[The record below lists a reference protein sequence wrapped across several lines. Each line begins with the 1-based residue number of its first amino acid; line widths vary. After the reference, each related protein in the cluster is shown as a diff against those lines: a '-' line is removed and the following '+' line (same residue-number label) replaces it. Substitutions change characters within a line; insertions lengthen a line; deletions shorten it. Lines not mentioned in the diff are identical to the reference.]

1 MQATGTITDMFD
13 KVMDGAFDTARVAS
27 LAFLLTVTNDVMT
40 FFVLIVLFGTLN
52 FIVGLIADLQA
63 GAKYSHKKAF
73 HAFFEYAIA
82 AIVIL
87 FTAAGARLIEPE
99 GNYTDLL
106 RLLTTLFA
114 LVYSKNIIRNFKKIQ
129 PDNEFIAVLDI
140 LINTKYLDFI
150 KHLKNAK
157 RHNSRA
163 NRVNNSGG
171 EEDQERS
178 DTGSGG
184 ESETANQ

>member
-1 MQATGTITDMFD
+1 
-13 KVMDGAFDTARVAS
+13 MDGVFDTARVAS
-27 LAFLLTVTNDVMT
+27 IAFLLTVTNDVMT

-52 FIVGLIADLQA
+52 FIVGLIAGLKA
-63 GAKYSHKKAF
+63 GEKYSHQKAF

-87 FTAAGARLIEPE
+87 FTAAGARLIEPQ

-129 PDNEFIAVLDI
+129 PDNEFIIVLDMI
-140 LINTKYLDFI
+140 INTKYLDFI
-150 KHLKNAK
+150 KHLKNGK
-157 RHNSRA
+157 LHNSRT
-163 NRVNNSGG
+163 NSVNDGEG
-171 EEDQERS
+171 EEDKQQP
-178 DTGSGG
+178 DTGSAG
-184 ESETANQ
+184 ESETAS

>member
-1 MQATGTITDMFD
+1 MIERA
-13 KVMDGAFDTARVAS
+13 GAAS
-27 LAFLLTVTNDVMT
+27 IGGKLCP
-40 FFVLIVLFGTLN
+40 G
-52 FIVGLIADLQA
+52 VGLLGGGVAQDAAGCGFGLAVGGIAW
-63 GAKYSHKKAF
+63 AF

-87 FTAAGARLIEPE
+87 FTAAGARLIEPG

-140 LINTKYLDFI
+140 IINTKYLDFI
-150 KHLKNAK
+150 KHLKNGNCSYA
-157 RHNSRA
+157 SRLR
-163 NRVNNSGG
+163 NRGDVRRINNNRLVYFAS
-171 EEDQERS
+171 S
-178 DTGSGG
+178 AYAS
-184 ESETANQ
+184 

>member
-1 MQATGTITDMFD
+1 
-13 KVMDGAFDTARVAS
+13 MDGIFDTARVAS
-27 LAFLLTVTNDVMT
+27 IAFLLTVTNDVMT
-40 FFVLIVLFGTLN
+40 FFVLIILFGTLN
-52 FIVGLIADLQA
+52 FIVGLIAGLRA
-63 GAKYSHKKAF
+63 GEKYSHQKAF

-87 FTAAGARLIEPE
+87 FTAAGARLIEPD

-129 PDNEFIAVLDI
+129 PDNEFIAALDM

-150 KHLKNAK
+150 KHLKNGK
-157 RHNSRA
+157 LHNSRT
-163 NRVNNSGG
+163 NRVN
-171 EEDQERS
+171 D
-178 DTGSGG
+178 GSGKEDKQQSDAG
-184 ESETANQ
+184 SSRESETVS

>member
-1 MQATGTITDMFD
+1 
-13 KVMDGAFDTARVAS
+13 MDGIFDTARVAS

-52 FIVGLIADLQA
+52 FIVGLIADLRA
-63 GAKYSHKKAF
+63 GAKYSHQKAF

-114 LVYSKNIIRNFKKIQ
+114 LVYSKNIIRNFKQIQ

-140 LINTKYLDFI
+140 IINTKYLDFI
-150 KHLKNAK
+150 KHLKNGK
-157 RHNSRA
+157 LHNSRT
-163 NRVNNSGG
+163 NSVNNGGG
-171 EEDQERS
+171 EEDQQRP
-178 DTGSGG
+178 DAGGIG

>member
-1 MQATGTITDMFD
+1 MFN
-13 KVMDGAFDTARVAS
+13 KIMDGIFDTARVAS

-40 FFVLIVLFGTLN
+40 FFVLIILFGTLN
-52 FIVGLIADLQA
+52 FIVGLIAGLRA
-63 GAKYSHKKAF
+63 GEKYSHQKAF

-87 FTAAGARLIEPE
+87 FTAAGARLIEPH

-129 PDNEFIAVLDI
+129 PDNEFIVVLDM

-150 KHLKNAK
+150 KRLKNAK
-157 RHNSRA
+157 LHNSRT
-163 NRVNNSGG
+163 NGVSNSREG
-171 EEDQERS
+171 EDKQRT
-178 DTGSGG
+178 DTGSSG
-184 ESETANQ
+184 ESETVG

>member
-1 MQATGTITDMFD
+1 MFAQGTIQDMFD
-13 KVMDGAFDTARVAS
+13 KIMDGVFDTARAAS
-27 LAFLLTVTNDVMT
+27 LAFLLTVTNDVLT

-52 FIVGLIADLQA
+52 FVVGLTA
-63 GAKYSHKKAF
+63 GLRAGEKYSHKKAF

-87 FTAAGARLIEPE
+87 FTAAGAQLIEPG
-99 GNYTDLL
+99 GNHTDLL

-129 PDNEFIAVLDI
+129 PDNEFIAVLDV

-150 KHLKNAK
+150 KNLKDAK
-157 RHNSRA
+157 LHNSRTG
-163 NRVNNSGG
+163 RVSDGG
-171 EEDQERS
+171 SEEDQQRS

-184 ESETANQ
+184 ESETVS

>member
-1 MQATGTITDMFD
+1 
-13 KVMDGAFDTARVAS
+13 MDGIFDMARVAS

-52 FIVGLIADLQA
+52 FIVGLIAGLRA
-63 GAKYSHKKAF
+63 GEKYSHQKAF
-73 HAFFEYAIA
+73 HAFFEYAVA
-82 AIVIL
+82 AVVVL

-129 PDNEFIAVLDI
+129 PDNEFIAILDI
-140 LINTKYLDFI
+140 IINTKYLDFI
-150 KHLKNAK
+150 KNMKNGK
-157 RHNSRA
+157 LHNSRT
-163 NRVNNSGG
+163 NRVNNGSG
-171 EEDQERS
+171 EEDKQQS